1 MKRTKVIHWGTA
13 LALAL
18 TPTAAVAD
26 QNGAQGRGQPSNPP
40 STAGQGAQGT
50 GGLPLQGP
58 RPNLSEMRHGR
69 SIRVNDVYTG
79 QTQANCTYR
88 ATVSGNIQEWLP
100 HASSQGAGTGQPQ
113 GASASPV
120 SRETVYV
127 PHLRVNAQ
135 LQCPDR
141 AVQRSTTAAIA
152 GTPLTRPELE
162 RIVSDLAVVPA
173 STADRTCL
181 YTSEFTFAND
191 RLSGRSL
198 SQRCMPGVVGGG
210 PSGHSGQSESG
221 SSSGQETYR
230 SGPKSSG
237 SEGP

>member
-1 MKRTKVIHWGTA
+1 MKVTKVIHLGTVLALGLTPAAA
-13 LALAL
+13 LADEHG
-18 TPTAAVAD
+18 T
-26 QNGAQGRGQPSNPP
+26 QGHGQPSNPP
-40 STAGQGAQGT
+40 STAGQGAQST
-50 GGLPLQGP
+50 GGLSLQGP

-100 HASSQGAGTGQPQ
+100 HAASQGAGTGQPQ
-113 GASASPV
+113 GASASPAPG
-120 SRETVYV
+120 ETVYV

-141 AVQRSTTAAIA
+141 AVQRSTTAAID
-152 GTPLTRPELE
+152 GTPLTRHELE

-173 STADRTCL
+173 SAADRTCL

-198 SQRCMPGVVGGG
+198 AQRCMPGVVGGG

-221 SSSGQETYR
+221 SSSGQEPSRT
-230 SGPKSSG
+230 GPKSIGSG
-237 SEGP
+237 GP